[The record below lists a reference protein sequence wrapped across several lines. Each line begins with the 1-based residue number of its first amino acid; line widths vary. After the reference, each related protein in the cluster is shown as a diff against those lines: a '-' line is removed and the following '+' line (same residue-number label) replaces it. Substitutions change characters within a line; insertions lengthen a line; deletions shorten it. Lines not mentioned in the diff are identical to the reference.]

1 MSAPSDVRLK
11 RLLGADHLAS
21 LRKRLRRRFER
32 APVDTPVDHIRI
44 SGLAA
49 EEHAALASLIG
60 RPQRYSGS
68 MQIDVS
74 LVDAALQRSGI
85 ASSLCD
91 ALERLDGPI
100 DNLAATRL
108 WLENLWS
115 SVINNCSHPDL
126 VGFVRDPEGIG
137 SSGSPDR
144 TLCWR

>member
-1 MSAPSDVRLK
+1 MGLLRRTAWRRDLPIATARGHRCGVRLALDLGRPGKAARSRPGPPVCLVMSAPADVRLK

-32 APVDTPVDHIRI
+32 APVDKPIDHIRI
-44 SGLAA
+44 GGLAA

-91 ALERLDGPI
+91 ALER
-100 DNLAATRL
+100 
-108 WLENLWS
+108 
-115 SVINNCSHPDL
+115 
-126 VGFVRDPEGIG
+126 
-137 SSGSPDR
+137 
-144 TLCWR
+144 